1 MSLKIQVS
9 PNFPAVALGPAI
21 VIVTTT
27 PSVIPTTA
35 NEILFNVATAAAT
48 TLPDGVSWLIRNPS
62 ADFLL
67 KDISG
72 SAGTNNITIN
82 RAGLNTIDGL
92 TSLVISS
99 NYGFFALRFNIS
111 SGNWIV
117 VR

>member
-27 PSVIPTTA
+27 PYVIPTTA
-35 NEILFNVATAAAT
+35 NELLFNVATAAIA
-48 TLPDGVSWLIRNPS
+48 TLPDATAWLIRNPG
-62 ADFLL
+62 ADLLL

-72 SAGTNNITIN
+72 NAGTNNITIN
-82 RAGLNTIDGL
+82 RAGSNTIDGL
-92 TSLVISS
+92 STIQIAS
-99 NYGFFALRFNIS
+99 NYGFIALRVA

>member
-9 PNFPAVALGPAI
+9 PNFPAVALGPSI
-21 VIVTTT
+21 ITVVTT

-35 NEILFNVATAAAT
+35 NEVRFDVATAAAT

-72 SAGTNNITIN
+72 NAGANNITIN

-99 NYGFFALRFNIS
+99 NYGFFALRFNTGT
-111 SGNWIV
+111 GNWMV